1 MAMKILF
8 FIFFLGI
15 IISTFPQTK
24 YLIFFKEKDITR
36 EHFLLK
42 SNLTLNE
49 AEKLISPRSIN
60 RRKKTMGEYLFLTYE
75 DLPINENNILT
86 LKALGVKIIHRLKW
100 FNAVSAHLS
109 DNQYFTVKELPFV
122 KKIQPVKKL
131 KSYLN
136 LSETNS
142 SSFKQNILFADSGFV
157 YDYGPSFNQ
166 YMLSDIPPVHNIGIT
181 GEGVIIGMLD
191 SGFRRTHEAFNN
203 MDIIAEWDFV
213 DSDSSTA
220 NEPGEDH
227 GTFTLSLIG
236 GFNEGNMVA
245 PSFSSSYVLA
255 KTENVVI
262 ESHIE
267 EDNFAAALEWM
278 DSIGVDITSSSIGY
292 SVFDDS
298 TYSYTYEDMDGQTTI
313 VSQACNLAFERGII
327 NITSAGN
334 GGLSSWYYIS
344 APADAFEII
353 SVGAVTDQGENTW
366 WHSRGPTY
374 DGRLKPEVCAQGEG
388 VGIGAEATGGFSISN
403 GIWGTSGACPI
414 AAGIVGML
422 LSKFPSLNNH
432 QVRSIVLQSGDNLVS
447 PDNVRGYGLLSAV
460 KAVTFP
466 NLSVANGVFQLN
478 KIFMIEQGIVPT
490 TVLLH
495 YSIGNN
501 PYFKEAMTF
510 NGGHL
515 FNFDFPII
523 FNPDT
528 IRFYFTYSDSLG
540 NSFREPEIS
549 FYKFYYGNLIIE
561 LDPTN
566 FTAVDDRNFET
577 VNKFVLFQNYPNP
590 YNPSTKIKFTIPSVI
605 ASGTKQSQLV
615 TLKVYDVL
623 GNEILTLVNEELTA
637 GEYEVEFNA
646 SHQVLTISEY
656 IFTNLK
662 QVNLFKQRKWFI

>member
-1 MAMKILF
+1 MAIKILL
-8 FIFFLGI
+8 FIFFSGI
-15 IISTFPQTK
+15 IISTLPQTK

-36 EHFLLK
+36 EQFLLK
-42 SNLTLNE
+42 HNSVLKE
-49 AEKLISPRSIN
+49 ANNIISQRSIK
-60 RRKKTMGEYLFLTYE
+60 RRVKSMGENSYITYE
-75 DLPINENNILT
+75 DLPVNENNILK
-86 LKALGVKIIHRLKW
+86 LNALGVKIIHKLKW

-109 DNQYFTVKELPFV
+109 DNQYFTVNELPFV

-131 KSYLN
+131 QSELN
-136 LSETNS
+136 LSARNCN
-142 SSFKQNILFADSGFV
+142 SFKRNIFFVDSGFV
-157 YDYGPSFNQ
+157 FDYGPSFNQ
-166 YMLSDIPPVHNIGIT
+166 YMLSDIPPVHNLGIT

-191 SGFRRTHEAFNN
+191 SGFRSTHEAFNS

-213 DSDSSTA
+213 DSDSSTS

-255 KTENVVI
+255 KTENVDI

-374 DGRLKPEVCAQGEG
+374 DGRMKPEVCAQGEG
-388 VGIGAEATGGFSISN
+388 VGIGAEAAGGFTISN

-422 LSKFPSLNNH
+422 LSEFPSLNNH
-432 QVRSIVLQSGDNLVS
+432 QVRSIVLQSGDNLAS

-460 KAVTFP
+460 KALTFP
-466 NLSVANGVFQLN
+466 NLSVANGVFRLN
-478 KIFMIEQGIVPT
+478 KVFINENGIEPT
-490 TVLLH
+490 SVFLN

-501 PYFKEAMTF
+501 PFNKEAMIF
-510 NGGHL
+510 NGRHTY
-515 FNFDFPII
+515 NFDFPII

-528 IRFYFTYSDSLG
+528 IRFYFAYCDSLG
-540 NSFREPEIS
+540 NTVREPEVS

-561 LDPTN
+561 LDPAN
-566 FTAVDDRNFET
+566 FTSVDVRNFET
-577 VNKFVLFQNYPNP
+577 INKFILYQNYPNP
-590 YNPSTKIKFTIPSVI
+590 YNPSTKIKFTIP
-605 ASGTKQSQLV
+605 V
-615 TLKVYDVL
+615 TLSGVERSHVILNVYDLL
-623 GNEILTLVNEELTA
+623 GNKISTLVNEELPA
-637 GEYEVEFNA
+637 GDYEVDFNA
-646 SHQVLTISEY
+646 TSLTSGIYFYQLSADSFNQTKKM
-656 IFTNLK
+656 IILK
-662 QVNLFKQRKWFI
+662 